1 MPQEIK
7 ISTST
12 VLEAFAIL
20 GLLYFLFLIR
30 DIVILLF
37 VAFILMSVLSPAVDF
52 LEKKGMPRFLNILFL
67 YLLLIS
73 FLIIFIQAV
82 ADPLVKESQ
91 SFISGF
97 PKVLENFLRSV
108 KLPLSFD
115 VNQWTSVIADLF
127 GKFFGQIISAPLF
140 LVKIGAE
147 VFGGIVALVSV
158 LVITFYLL
166 LDGAKIKK
174 FVSLFFAI
182 DKREKVLLAVNT
194 IEKKLGDWLRGE
206 LVLMLAVGLL
216 TFVGLT
222 LLDIKFALPLAVLA
236 GLLEIVPNIGP
247 IFSMLP
253 PLIIGL
259 SESPLK
265 ALAVVVL
272 FLFVQQSENNLL
284 VPLIMKKAVGL
295 HPLFIILALII
306 GGKLLGPAGVILA
319 VPLAVVFWV
328 VFVEFFAKFQQKGET

>member
-12 VLEAFAIL
+12 VLEAFLIL
-20 GLLYFLFLIR
+20 GLFYFLFLLR
-30 DIVILLF
+30 DLILLVF
-37 VAFILMSVLSPAVDF
+37 VAFILMSVLSPAVDY
-52 LEKKGMPRFLNILFL
+52 LQKRGVPRFLNILFL

-73 FLIIFIQAV
+73 FLILFIQAV
-82 ADPLVKESQ
+82 ANPLVGESQ
-91 SFISGF
+91 SFISSF
-97 PKVLENFLRSV
+97 PQVLENFLRSI
-108 KLPLSFD
+108 KLPASFD
-115 VNQWTSVIADLF
+115 INQWSAIVTDLF

-147 VFGGIVALVSV
+147 VFSGVVALLSV

-166 LDGAKIKK
+166 LDGEKIKK
-174 FVSLFFAI
+174 FLALFFPL
-182 DKREKVLLAVNT
+182 DKREQILLVVNT
-194 IEKKLGDWLRGE
+194 IERKLGDWLRGE
-206 LVLMLAVGLL
+206 LVLMFVVGLL

-236 GLLEIVPNIGP
+236 GLLEIVPNVGP

-253 PLIIGL
+253 SLIIGL
-259 SESPLK
+259 AESPLK

-306 GGKLLGPAGVILA
+306 GGKLLGAAGVILA

-328 VFVEFFAKFQQKGET
+328 IFTEFFATTKNS